1 MKQKVKPLSKK
12 EIEFWEDYEDFREVF
27 SPILDE
33 NDEPIIL
40 PGWSEGYIKEYN
52 KKVELWKKKNLKKQ
66 TSSSMT

>member
-12 EIEFWEDYEDFREVF
+12 EIEFWEDYEDFTEVF

-40 PGWSEGYIKEYN
+40 PTYSKEYIKRIE
-52 KKVELWKKKNLKKQ
+52 EWKKKRDNKLKK
-66 TSSSMT
+66 

>member
-1 MKQKVKPLSKK
+1 MKQKVKSLSEK
-12 EIEFWEDYEDFREVF
+12 EIEFLEDYEDFREVF

-40 PGWSEGYIKEYN
+40 PTYSKEYIKRIE
-52 KKVELWKKKNLKKQ
+52 EWKKKRSEKQ

>member
-12 EIEFWEDYEDFREVF
+12 EIEFLEDYEDFREVF

-40 PGWSEGYIKEYN
+40 PTYSPQYIKRIE
-52 KKVELWKKKNLKKQ
+52 EWKKKRDNKLKK
-66 TSSSMT
+66 

>member
-12 EIEFWEDYEDFREVF
+12 EIEFWEDYEDFAEVF

-40 PGWSEGYIKEYN
+40 PTYSPQYIKRIE
-52 KKVELWKKKNLKKQ
+52 EWKKKRDNKLKK
-66 TSSSMT
+66 